1 MFTVDLETSFA
12 GKGSKRKD
20 AWILQLGAASSTHVL
35 DILVRPPFRSVV
47 RSPEDLHQELK
58 WAKQQPKM
66 TINFWAR
73 VLERSTNVR
82 RDCTRAEYIIKHIK
96 KMMPLRSAL
105 LRLIAFTGT
114 SATWWAHNGKS
125 FDFPILRGN
134 AERVDVELDDIT
146 MKDSLPVVRK
156 AWPLD
161 KSHALTKVYANHIS
175 TKPYKAHLAADDA
188 IALKVLEKA
197 PSSAEPHRSRRKA
210 RSFCGVGW
218 ARAASGLIPAAWVA
232 SGSIEKAYT
241 RWRSCERVQKTRG
254 GGRVRFPYGVKY
266 VLTCR
271 KDNMRCADVS
281 RRV

>member
-35 DILVRPPFRSVV
+35 DILVRPPFRSAV

-73 VLERSTNVR
+73 VLERSTNVK
-82 RDCTRAEYIIKHIK
+82 RDCTRAEYIIKHIG

-105 LRLIAFTGT
+105 LRLIAFTGA

-146 MKDSLPVVRK
+146 MKDSLPVVRN

-188 IALKVLEKA
+188 IALYKVLEKA
-197 PSSAEPHRSRRKA
+197 LPLQNRTKLATEGKKLLRRGTGKEL
-210 RSFCGVGW
+210 RP
-218 ARAASGLIPAAWVA
+218 GLIP
-232 SGSIEKAYT
+232 GL
-241 RWRSCERVQKTRG
+241 
-254 GGRVRFPYGVKY
+254 GRVGCQRLRRKGVHTLEELRACAKKDDGWWKSTIPLWRKVRSY
-266 VLTCR
+266 V
-271 KDNMRCADVS
+271 S
-281 RRV
+281 